1 MYGCEN
7 WTIKKSECRRT
18 DALEFW
24 CWRRLLRVPWTA
36 RRSNLSILK
45 EISPGYSLEGLTLK
59 LKLQYFG
66 HLMQRSDSFE
76 KTLRAGGEG
85 DDRGWDGWMA
95 SPTWRTWVWVN
106 LGVGDGQGGLAC
118 WDSWSHKESDMTERL
133 NWTEVPH
140 NYNTE
145 VFADLILLS
154 LTSAESYFLFKS
166 VIFQGLLIYFWLSL
180 VVVAALRLMLSCP
193 TARGISV
200 LPLGIEPA
208 SLALQRILNHCIT
221 KAGLHHTPRQL
232 NLIPGTFHPM
242 CILYVCFIR
251 SFP

>member
-1 MYGCEN
+1 M
-7 WTIKKSECRRT
+7 
-18 DALEFW
+18 
-24 CWRRLLRVPWTA
+24 
-36 RRSNLSILK
+36 
-45 EISPGYSLEGLTLK
+45 
-59 LKLQYFG
+59 
-66 HLMQRSDSFE
+66 
-76 KTLRAGGEG
+76 
-85 DDRGWDGWMA
+85 
-95 SPTWRTWVWVN
+95 
-106 LGVGDGQGGLAC
+106 
-118 WDSWSHKESDMTERL
+118 
-133 NWTEVPH
+133 PH

-166 VIFQGLLIYFWLSL
+166 VIFQDLLIYFWLSL

-221 KAGLHHTPRQL
+221 RAGLHHTPRQL
-232 NLIPGTFHPM
+232 NLLPGTFHAM
-242 CILYVCFIR
+242 CILYVYFVR